1 MNLIIGLT
9 FVLIAIWGFYAV
21 SGKRIVYTRNS
32 QFAWLTHYPLLTKLS
47 ACICLIIATLFFAQ
61 QFGNSIAIVAL
72 CILSS
77 PILCAFILN
86 INPLENPKKIYA
98 KKIK

>member
-1 MNLIIGLT
+1 MNLLIGLT
-9 FVLIAIWGFYAV
+9 FISIAIFGFYAV
-21 SGKRIVYTRNS
+21 SGKRIVHIRNS
-32 QFAWLTHYPLLTKLS
+32 KFSWLTHYPLLTKLS
-47 ACICLIIATLFFAQ
+47 ACICLIIATLFFAK

-86 INPLENPKKIYA
+86 INPLKHPKKDLI
-98 KKIK
+98 KKNK